1 MIRFLNSKSKSPLPP
16 FFKGGNSTA
25 FSSERSS
32 NGFLALPTA
41 KAFMHEGLPCLS
53 SPFEKGG
60 SRGIC
65 LALFLLLSLLA
76 APAFSQKAS
85 DPAPL
90 QFRDTVEET
99 RFHDLVSE
107 LRCVMCQ
114 NQSLADSN
122 AQIAVDLRREVLG
135 LMREGR
141 TDPEVRDFLVAR
153 YGEFVLYRPRVSGTT
168 WLLWFGPLLFALGGA
183 AVVWR
188 LLRRGRN
195 APPPGDDETQ
205 EW

>member
-65 LALFLLLSLLA
+65 LALFLLFLQRLQHA
-76 APAFSQKAS
+76 A
-85 DPAPL
+85 
-90 QFRDTVEET
+90 
-99 RFHDLVSE
+99 
-107 LRCVMCQ
+107 
-114 NQSLADSN
+114 
-122 AQIAVDLRREVLG
+122 
-135 LMREGR
+135 
-141 TDPEVRDFLVAR
+141 
-153 YGEFVLYRPRVSGTT
+153 Y
-168 WLLWFGPLLFALGGA
+168 LFALGGA